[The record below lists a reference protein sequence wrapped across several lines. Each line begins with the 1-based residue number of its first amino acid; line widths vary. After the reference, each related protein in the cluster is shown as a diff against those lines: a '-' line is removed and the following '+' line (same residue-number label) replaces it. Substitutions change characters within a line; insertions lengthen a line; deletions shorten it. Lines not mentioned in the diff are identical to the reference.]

1 MELVCGLVLLNRD
14 IKNYDDLKNILKT
27 LDETKIKFNNETD
40 LCEYVKDI
48 DKKKDIIDDYIPNFN
63 KCIETISNLNLD
75 NIELVYISGKKNKHT
90 EINELN
96 VGLCKLETKS
106 DIYIKQKNNVFI
118 GLSVKQSKNAT
129 KSNYSAQKMLGKEK
143 DEQLTK
149 IKKHI

>member
-1 MELVCGLVLLNRD
+1 MF
-14 IKNYDDLKNILKT
+14 IT
-27 LDETKIKFNNETD
+27 L
-40 LCEYVKDI
+40 
-48 DKKKDIIDDYIPNFN
+48 
-63 KCIETISNLNLD
+63 
-75 NIELVYISGKKNKHT
+75 NIEFVYISGKKNKHT

-96 VGLCKLETKS
+96 GGLCKLETKS

-149 IKKHI
+149 IYETNPILRSVFQADQQEFSSEKDLRKDQNILS